1 MSNKGN
7 ILAAIAPVVAH
18 IESMQ
23 HPAIRLV
30 RDVPEFALLTERK
43 LQITDGAVYVY
54 PDGSRIESQQGG
66 GANMRC
72 VAGVGIAVCV
82 RTNTFD
88 GMPYYERAGEAFT
101 AIQQRM
107 GLFKPANP
115 RYPGQEFYLPKGGAQ
130 AGDHSHIYEHGH
142 YFITTRY
149 LYETFIRSE

>member
-23 HPAIRLV
+23 HSAIKLV

-43 LQITDGAVYVY
+43 IQITDGAVYVY
-54 PDGSRIESQQGG
+54 PDGSRVESQQGG
-66 GANMRC
+66 GAILRC
-72 VAGVGIAVCV
+72 IVGVGIAVCV
-82 RTNTFD
+82 RTHTMD

-115 RYPGQEFYLPKGGAQ
+115 RYPQQEFHIPKGGAQ
-130 AGDHSHIYEHGH
+130 GGEHSHIYEHGH
-142 YFITTRY
+142 YFLALRY
-149 LYETFIRSE
+149 FYETFIRSE